1 MTSQVQQFA
10 SDNYA
15 GICPEVWEAMALA
28 TRILFLTR
36 SPGRAA
42 LDWRPD
48 LPPPGERG
56 AAEIEAAVTALRL
69 RHPRLLEGEAG
80 S

>member
-1 MTSQVQQFA
+1 VTRLWRGRRTTSIFVTH
-10 SDNYA
+10 DLR
-15 GICPEVWEAMALA
+15 EATALG

-56 AAEIEAAVTALRL
+56 AAEIEAAVTALHL
-69 RHPRLLEGEAG
+69 RYPRLLEGEAG